1 MSAIML
7 PGRFTAILQVIRT
20 SDWPELDSKR
30 RPNAKST
37 GQLREELA
45 PLLGQTTLRPS
56 GQELIIGAALLWHD
70 HLEAAHTIA
79 QQTDTTDGSLLHG
92 MMHRREPDYGNAR
105 YWFQRASQHR
115 CYPTIARCVTA
126 FLQDQDERLCQ
137 RLLPGGASE
146 HRIRR
151 ISA

>member
-1 MSAIML
+1 MRQHLATMSAIML

-92 MMHRREPDYGNAR
+92 MMHRRGFRLRQRQVLVPAGEPTPLLSD
-105 YWFQRASQHR
+105 HR
-115 CYPTIARCVTA
+115 QVC
-126 FLQDQDERLCQ
+126 D
-137 RLLPGGASE
+137 G
-146 HRIRR
+146 
-151 ISA
+151 ISPRSR